1 MIDMPIG
8 RVAAAYAAN
17 RSPAVTG
24 LAPGGLVPNGLAET
38 KATAF
43 GASGVFGADAVA
55 ATSETDFGAFLDK
68 QIAQAVDTLKESERV
83 SMSAVAGKAS
93 AQEVV
98 RSVLA
103 AEMTV
108 QSVVAIRD
116 KMVQA
121 YQEIMRISV

>member
-17 RSPAVTG
+17 RGAGP
-24 LAPGGLVPNGLAET
+24 LAPGLAESQP
-38 KATAF
+38 A
-43 GASGVFGADAVA
+43 ASPAAGLFGADATTA
-55 ATSETDFGAFLDK
+55 AAETDFGNVLDK
-68 QIAQAVDTLKESERV
+68 SIAQAVETLKDSERV

-121 YQEIMRISV
+121 YQEIMRIAV

>member
-17 RSPAVTG
+17 RSPAAT
-24 LAPGGLVPNGLAET
+24 GLAET
-38 KATAF
+38 QPAPPGAT
-43 GASGVFGADAVA
+43 GVFGTDSVTGSA
-55 ATSETDFGAFLDK
+55 ETDFGAFLD
-68 QIAQAVDTLKESERV
+68 QTISQAVGTLKESERV

>member
-1 MIDMPIG
+1 MIEMSVG

-17 RSPAVTG
+17 RSPA
-24 LAPGGLVPNGLAET
+24 PSGLAEPQPSAAAE
-38 KATAF
+38 ATRGPF
-43 GASGVFGADAVA
+43 GGDAVA
-55 ATSETDFGAFLDK
+55 AGAETDFGGFLDRS
-68 QIAQAVDTLKESERV
+68 ISQAVGTLKDSERV
-83 SMSAVAGKAS
+83 SMAAIAGKAS

-121 YQEIMRISV
+121 YQEIMRIAV

>member
-1 MIDMPIG
+1 MIEMSVG

-17 RSPAVTG
+17 RSPISS
-24 LAPGGLVPNGLAET
+24 GLAET
-38 KATAF
+38 QAA
-43 GASGVFGADAVA
+43 ASPLSAANQTDAVA
-55 ATSETDFGAFLDK
+55 ASAESDFGGFLDK
-68 QIAQAVDTLKESERV
+68 SISQAVDTLKESERV
-83 SMSAVAGKAS
+83 SLAAVSGKAS
-93 AQEVV
+93 AQDVV

-121 YQEIMRISV
+121 YQEIMRIAV

>member
-1 MIDMPIG
+1 MIEMSVG

-17 RSPAVTG
+17 RSPAVS
-24 LAPGGLVPNGLAET
+24 GLAEAQAPASAASAFS
-38 KATAF
+38 AT
-43 GASGVFGADAVA
+43 GGTDAVA
-55 ATSETDFGAFLDK
+55 ASAESDFGGFLDK
-68 QIAQAVDTLKESERV
+68 SIAQAVDTLKESERV
-83 SMSAVAGKAS
+83 SLAAVSGKAS
-93 AQEVV
+93 AQDVV

-121 YQEIMRISV
+121 YQEIMRIAV

>member
-1 MIDMPIG
+1 MIEMSVG

-17 RSPAVTG
+17 RSPIASGANVK
-24 LAPGGLVPNGLAET
+24 GLAET
-38 KATAF
+38 QAATSPPSAAN
-43 GASGVFGADAVA
+43 GTDAVA
-55 ATSETDFGAFLDK
+55 ASAESDFGGFLDK
-68 QIAQAVDTLKESERV
+68 SISQAVDTLKESERV
-83 SMSAVAGKAS
+83 SLAAVSGKAS
-93 AQEVV
+93 AQDVV

-121 YQEIMRISV
+121 YQEIMRIAV

>member
-1 MIDMPIG
+1 MIEMPIA

-17 RSPAVTG
+17 RGGALAMPTPAVSAVG
-24 LAPGGLVPNGLAET
+24 SAAPAAGPEA
-38 KATAF
+38 AAASDF
-43 GASGVFGADAVA
+43 GTFLDRQIADAV
-55 ATSETDFGAFLDK
+55 E
-68 QIAQAVDTLKESERV
+68 TLKESERV

-98 RSVLA
+98 RAVLA

-121 YQEIMRISV
+121 YQEIMRMGV

>member
-1 MIDMPIG
+1 MIEMSVG

-17 RSPAVTG
+17 RSPFVA
-24 LAPGGLVPNGLAET
+24 GLAET
-38 KATAF
+38 QAATSPLSST
-43 GASGVFGADAVA
+43 GQADAVA
-55 ATSETDFGAFLDK
+55 ASAESDFGSFLDK
-68 QIAQAVDTLKESERV
+68 SISQAVDTLKESERV
-83 SMSAVAGKAS
+83 SLAAVSGKAS
-93 AQEVV
+93 AQDVV

-121 YQEIMRISV
+121 YQEIMRIAV

>member
-17 RSPAVTG
+17 RSPAPT
-24 LAPGGLVPNGLAET
+24 GLAET
-38 KATAF
+38 QPAALGT
-43 GASGVFGADAVA
+43 GGVFGADAVTGSA
-55 ATSETDFGAFLDK
+55 ESDFGTLLDK
-68 QIAQAVDTLKESERV
+68 SISQAVDTLKESERV

>member
-17 RSPAVTG
+17 RSPAATG
-24 LAPGGLVPNGLAET
+24 PAET
-38 KATAF
+38 QPATPA
-43 GASGVFGADAVA
+43 AAGVFGMESVTGSA
-55 ATSETDFGAFLDK
+55 ETDFGAFLD
-68 QIAQAVDTLKESERV
+68 QTISQAVGTLKESERV

-121 YQEIMRISV
+121 YQEIMRITV

>member
-1 MIDMPIG
+1 MIKMSVG

-17 RSPAVTG
+17 RSPFTA
-24 LAPGGLVPNGLAET
+24 GLAET
-38 KATAF
+38 QTA
-43 GASGVFGADAVA
+43 ASPLSAANRTGAVA
-55 ATSETDFGAFLDK
+55 PSAESDFGGFLDK
-68 QIAQAVDTLKESERV
+68 SISQAVETLKESERV
-83 SMSAVAGKAS
+83 SLAAVSGKAS

-121 YQEIMRISV
+121 YQEIMRIAV

>member
-1 MIDMPIG
+1 MIEMPIS
-8 RVAAAYAAN
+8 RVAAAYAVN
-17 RSPAVTG
+17 RGNMAATGLTQPTPAVSAVGMSGTPAVG
-24 LAPGGLVPNGLAET
+24 ALADSAG
-38 KATAF
+38 
-43 GASGVFGADAVA
+43 
-55 ATSETDFGAFLDK
+55 TDFGAFLDK
-68 QIAQAVDTLKESERV
+68 SISQAVDTVKEGERV
-83 SMSAVAGKAS
+83 SMSAVAGKAN

-121 YQEIMRISV
+121 YQEIMRIAV

>member
-17 RSPAVTG
+17 RSHGPAGLAGTVPTVAPGAGGIHGPAGVTG
-24 LAPGGLVPNGLAET
+24 
-38 KATAF
+38 
-43 GASGVFGADAVA
+43 
-55 ATSETDFGAFLDK
+55 TSETDFGAFLDK
-68 QIAQAVDTLKESERV
+68 HISQAVETLKESERV

>member
-1 MIDMPIG
+1 MIEMPIA

-17 RSPAVTG
+17 RGGALALPTPAMP
-24 LAPGGLVPNGLAET
+24 A
-38 KATAF
+38 ATATESAF
-43 GASGVFGADAVA
+43 GTSATGGVA
-55 ATSETDFGAFLDK
+55 ETDFGAFIDR
-68 QIAQAVDTLKESERV
+68 QITQAVETLKESERV

-121 YQEIMRISV
+121 YQEIMRMPV

>member
-1 MIDMPIG
+1 MIEMPIA

-17 RSPAVTG
+17 RGGALAAPAPTMPT
-24 LAPGGLVPNGLAET
+24 AAEG
-38 KATAF
+38 AF
-43 GASGVFGADAVA
+43 GTAPAGGAA
-55 ATSETDFGAFLDK
+55 ETDFGTFLDR
-68 QIAQAVDTLKESERV
+68 QIADAVDTLQESERV

-98 RSVLA
+98 RAVLA

-121 YQEIMRISV
+121 YQEIMRMGV

>member
-1 MIDMPIG
+1 MIEMSVG

-17 RSPAVTG
+17 RSPAVSG
-24 LAPGGLVPNGLAET
+24 ANLKGLAET
-38 KATAF
+38 QAATSPLSAAN
-43 GASGVFGADAVA
+43 GTDAVA
-55 ATSETDFGAFLDK
+55 ASAESDFGGFLDK
-68 QIAQAVDTLKESERV
+68 SISQAVDTLKESERV
-83 SMSAVAGKAS
+83 SLAAVSGKAS
-93 AQEVV
+93 AQDVV

-121 YQEIMRISV
+121 YQEIMRIAV